1 MATEMFK
8 AAYSPEG
15 WYVECRVG
23 TRGTAFSY
31 LGGYLDPK
39 SRFQT
44 EQEAQQA
51 ARLCNLAFDEGV
63 RLAQRNMRKALG
75 IDSE

>member
-1 MATEMFK
+1 MATDNFK
-8 AAYSPEG
+8 AAYSSTG
-15 WYVECRVG
+15 WYVECKFGEVG
-23 TRGTAFSY
+23 VAFCNH
-31 LGGYLDPK
+31 GGYLDPK

-44 EQEAQQA
+44 EQEAQKA

-75 IDSE
+75 IDTE

>member
-8 AAYSPEG
+8 AAYSSTG
-15 WYVECRVG
+15 WYVECKFG
-23 TRGTAFSY
+23 TMGVAFCNH
-31 LGGYLDPK
+31 GGYLDPK

-63 RLAQRNMRKALG
+63 RHARRLMRNALG
-75 IDSE
+75 ISTE